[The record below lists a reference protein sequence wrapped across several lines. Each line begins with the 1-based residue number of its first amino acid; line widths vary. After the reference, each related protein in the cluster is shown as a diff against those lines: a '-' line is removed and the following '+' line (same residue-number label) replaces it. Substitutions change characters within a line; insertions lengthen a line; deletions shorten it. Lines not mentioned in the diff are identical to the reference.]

1 MSKQEVAKEL
11 VVSALEDFDES
22 VASLGDDLKDVLND
36 LKSVRKAVK
45 AWIKEIE
52 DAKWLGIN
60 GGDYQVP
67 GSCSEGYG
75 AS

>member
-1 MSKQEVAKEL
+1 MSNQEVAKEL

-52 DAKWLGIN
+52 DAK
-60 GGDYQVP
+60 
-67 GSCSEGYG
+67 
-75 AS
+75 